1 MFMKKRTKDLI
12 LDNDYN
18 SNNIY
23 FEALPQI
30 QMDQSYKNKTDS
42 SKDCFN
48 HHRLQVL
55 EEYIVDELNA
65 RLL

>member
-30 QMDQSYKNKTDS
+30 QMDQSFKNKTDGLCKPQRCPNGMRCRFPLGLVS
-42 SKDCFN
+42 G
-48 HHRLQVL
+48 
-55 EEYIVDELNA
+55 
-65 RLL
+65 